1 MSSDLLY
8 WVWLAERLGPASR
21 RLPGLLARFESAYE
35 IYRAEPE
42 EITGF
47 DLHGNEKLYR
57 LEDKNLDSACKT
69 VEYCKRH
76 GIEIIAYDSE
86 KYPSKLRKLQDPPAV
101 LYVRGNLPQ
110 LDNRVCIAVV
120 GTRKMS
126 EYGKTSAYKISYEL
140 AAAGAIVVSGMALGV
155 DSFAACGAISAKGE
169 TVAVCGCGVDRAYPT
184 KHKRLMEKIID
195 HGCAVSEYP
204 PHTPPYD
211 YNFPARNRI
220 ISGMC
225 NGTLVI
231 EGDGRSGALITARTA
246 IIQGRDI
253 YALPGNIDSPGSEG
267 TNKLIHDGAV
277 QVRSAYDILENY
289 RELYSDTLDFGALER
304 AQRKSNYTRI
314 AAMLCGLSFA
324 EKEEETEKEIRA
336 VKAEEKEIPEAPKEN
351 INSAVEALDE
361 KTRTVYDAIPEGC
374 EIRPE
379 ALTATGISL
388 PQIMAALTVL
398 EIRGL
403 VTQRPGGAYI
413 RK

>member
-1 MSSDLLY
+1 MSGDLLY

-47 DLHGNEKLYR
+47 DSRGNEKLHR
-57 LEDKNLDSACKT
+57 LEDKNLESACKT

-76 GIEIIAYDSE
+76 GIEIIAFDSE
-86 KYPSKLRKLQDPPAV
+86 KYPSKLRNLQDPPAV
-101 LYVRGNLPQ
+101 LYVRGKLPE
-110 LDNRVCIAVV
+110 LNNRVCIAVV

-140 AAAGAIVVSGMALGV
+140 AAAGVIVVSGMALGV

-169 TVAVCGCGVDRAYPT
+169 TVAVFGCGIDRAYPAE
-184 KHKRLMEKIID
+184 HKRLMEKIIGN
-195 HGCAVSEYP
+195 GCAVSEYP

-211 YNFPARNRI
+211 YNFPVRNRI

-225 NGTLVI
+225 NGTLII
-231 EGDGRSGALITARTA
+231 EGDGRSGALITARAT
-246 IIQGRDI
+246 ILQGRDI
-253 YALPGNIDSPGSEG
+253 YALPGNIDAPGSEG

-277 QVRSAYDILENY
+277 QVCSARDILENY
-289 RELYSDTLDFGALER
+289 RELYSDTLDFGALEK
-304 AQRKSNYTRI
+304 AQRKSKYTRI

-324 EKEEETEKEIRA
+324 EKEEETEKEPRVIN
-336 VKAEEKEIPEAPKEN
+336 EGEKELPTAPKEN

-361 KTRTVYDAIPEGC
+361 KTRTVYEAISEGC
-374 EIRPE
+374 DIRPE
-379 ALTATGISL
+379 ALTATGLSV

-403 VTQRPGGAYI
+403 ITQRPGGAYT